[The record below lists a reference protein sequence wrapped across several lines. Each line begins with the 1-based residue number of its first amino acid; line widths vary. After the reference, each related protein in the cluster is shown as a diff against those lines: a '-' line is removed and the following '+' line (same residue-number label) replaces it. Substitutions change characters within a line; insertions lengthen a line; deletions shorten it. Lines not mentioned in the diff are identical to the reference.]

1 MEKSKSIGV
10 RKGAWT
16 YEEDKLL
23 KACIDKYGEGKWHL
37 VPQRAGLNRCR
48 KSCRLRWLNYLN
60 PSINRE
66 SFSEDEVDMILRLH
80 KLLGNRWALI
90 AARLPGRTSNDV
102 KNYWHTHLRKKM
114 ISRKLE
120 ENKAKEKPKETMKAH
135 EVIKPQPRTFSSHSP
150 WLNGKHTFVKPM
162 VTFST
167 KDASVA
173 PDSNIES
180 TIVPINGDG
189 DSAAPPSLGNS
200 TLSAMWWES
209 LLIESND
216 KIGPCPLLQEEKNS
230 LLEWQ
235 NIENYFIEGPTNVG
249 DCYWDSSLCEFD
261 SLLDILN

>member
-1 MEKSKSIGV
+1 MEKSKSRVV

-23 KACIDKYGEGKWHL
+23 KACIEMYGEGKWHL
-37 VPQRAGLNRCR
+37 IPQRAGLNRCR

-60 PSINRE
+60 PTINRE

-114 ISRKLE
+114 ISKNLE
-120 ENKAKEKPKETMKAH
+120 EKEKSKETMKAH

-150 WLNGKHTFVKPM
+150 WLNGKNIVKPI
-162 VTFST
+162 VAVST

-173 PDSNIES
+173 KDSNIES
-180 TIVPINGDG
+180 TIIPIIGDG
-189 DSAAPPSLGNS
+189 DCAAPPSLGNS
-200 TLSAMWWES
+200 TMWWES
-209 LLIESND
+209 LLGASND
-216 KIGPCPLLQEEKNS
+216 KIGSCSLLQEEGNS
-230 LLEWQ
+230 ILGLS
-235 NIENYFIEGPTNVG
+235 NIENYFMEGSNDINVG
-249 DCYWDSSLCEFD
+249 DCDWDSSFCEFD
-261 SLLDILN
+261 YLLDILN

>member
-23 KACIDKYGEGKWHL
+23 KICIDKYGEGKWQL

-60 PSINRE
+60 PAVNRE

-80 KLLGNRWALI
+80 KLLGNRWSLI
-90 AARLPGRTSNDV
+90 AARLPGRTANDV

-114 ISRKLE
+114 ISRKSDE
-120 ENKAKEKPKETMKAH
+120 KKEKEKPKETIKAH

-150 WLNGKHTFVKPM
+150 LLKGIPDFVKPIG
-162 VTFST
+162 TFSS
-167 KDASVA
+167 KNPSVA
-173 PDSNIES
+173 KDGNIEN
-180 TIVPINGDG
+180 TMQPIIGDG
-189 DSAAPPSLGNS
+189 DFAAPPSLGNS

-209 LLIESND
+209 LLNESNE
-216 KIGPCPLLQEEKNS
+216 KIGSCSLLQEERNS
-230 LLEWQ
+230 ILELP
-235 NIENYFIEGPTNVG
+235 NIENFFIEGSSTFG
-249 DCYWDSSLCEFD
+249 DCYWDSNLCGFD
-261 SLLDILN
+261 SHLDI

>member
-1 MEKSKSIGV
+1 MHMEKSKSRGV

-60 PSINRE
+60 PTINRE
-66 SFSEDEVDMILRLH
+66 NFSEDEVDMILRLH
-80 KLLGNRWALI
+80 KLLGNRWTLI

-120 ENKAKEKPKETMKAH
+120 EKKEKKKPNETMKAH
-135 EVIKPQPRTFSSHSP
+135 EIIKPQPRTFLSHSP
-150 WLNGKHTFVKPM
+150 RLNGKHIEKPI
-162 VTFST
+162 VAVST

-173 PDSNIES
+173 KDGNFD
-180 TIVPINGDG
+180 TMLPINDNGDH
-189 DSAAPPSLGNS
+189 
-200 TLSAMWWES
+200 AMWWES
-209 LLIESND
+209 LLNLRND
-216 KIGPCPLLQEEKNS
+216 KIGSCSLLQEEGNS
-230 LLEWQ
+230 ILELP
-235 NIENYFIEGPTNVG
+235 NIENFF
-249 DCYWDSSLCEFD
+249 YWRSQ
-261 SLLDILN
+261 